1 MKQPILLILIL
12 CMTIQ
17 IGWTQNNATTIAY
30 IAQYKTIAM
39 KEMKRT
45 GVPASITLA
54 QAIVESNSGES
65 NLAKNHNNHFGIKC
79 KSDWTGAKTYQ
90 DDDAKQEC
98 FRAYD
103 AAELSFK
110 DHSNFLKNRPNY
122 VDLFLLDPVDDTA
135 WAYGLK
141 KAGYATASDYP
152 KKLLKIID
160 DYELAQYNFPE
171 LANEI
176 EEEEEGVKTP
186 SDTPVNN
193 VLADTHVK
201 KTPSDTPINNVL
213 ADTPVKKTPS
223 DTPVNKVLADTPV
236 NKVIVDTPVNK
247 LIVDTPVNKVII
259 ETPVKTLNKPLGIA
273 QKNSN
278 DSLATLP
285 VVALDTI
292 KKEVIIAVQ
301 TTKKEPVKIDTAKA
315 TTMTQPILPKQPTYN
330 YPEVKFRINQVPVIL
345 GKENMSFIEIALK
358 YNLPLYKLFEY
369 NEIEASNLLERDQL
383 IFLASKKKIGATS
396 FHTVKYNTSLHEIS
410 QLEGVQL
417 SALKLYNPQLTDSIK
432 EGTQVLMFKEKEN
445 STVIKKDNSLLF
457 NKRKK

>member
-1 MKQPILLILIL
+1 MKQNILLTLL
-12 CMTIQ
+12 FCLFIQ
-17 IGWTQNNATTIAY
+17 IGWAQNNPTTIAY
-30 IAQYKTIAM
+30 ITQYKAIAM

-54 QAIVESNSGES
+54 QAILESNSGES

-103 AAELSFK
+103 AAEASFK

-176 EEEEEGVKTP
+176 EEEEEASAK
-186 SDTPVNN
+186 
-193 VLADTHVK
+193 
-201 KTPSDTPINNVL
+201 VL
-213 ADTPVKKTPS
+213 ADTPVNKVVVETPVNKVVVDTPVNKVVV

-236 NKVIVDTPVNK
+236 NKVVVDA
-247 LIVDTPVNKVII
+247 PVNKVIV

-278 DSLATLP
+278 DSLAPLP

-301 TTKKEPVKIDTAKA
+301 TTKTAAVKIDTAKA
-315 TTMTQPILPKQPTYN
+315 TTMTEPILPKQPTYN

-345 GKENMSFIEIALK
+345 GKENMSFIDIALK

-369 NEIEASNLLERDQL
+369 NEIEASNLLKRDQL
-383 IFLASKKKIGATS
+383 IFLAPKKKTGATS

-417 SALKLYNPQLTDSIK
+417 SALKLYNPQLTDPIK
-432 EGTQVLMFKEKEN
+432 EGTQVLLFKEKEK
-445 STVIKKDNSLLF
+445 STIIKKDNSLLF

>member
-1 MKQPILLILIL
+1 MLTLW
-12 CMTIQ
+12 TAIQ
-17 IGWTQNNATTIAY
+17 TGWAQNNSTTIAY

-65 NLAKNHNNHFGIKC
+65 NLAKKHNNHFGIKC

-141 KAGYATASDYP
+141 KAGYATDSDYP

-176 EEEEEGVKTP
+176 EEEEA
-186 SDTPVNN
+186 SAN
-193 VLADTHVK
+193 VLADTPVNK
-201 KTPSDTPINNVL
+201 VL

-223 DTPVNKVLADTPV
+223 DTPVNKV
-236 NKVIVDTPVNK
+236 
-247 LIVDTPVNKVII
+247 IVDTPVNKVIV

-278 DSLATLP
+278 DSLAPLP

-301 TTKKEPVKIDTAKA
+301 TTKKETIKIDTAKA
-315 TTMTQPILPKQPTYN
+315 TTMTEPILPKQPTYN

-369 NEIEASNLLERDQL
+369 NEIEASNLLKRDQL
-383 IFLASKKKIGATS
+383 IFLASKKKTGATS
-396 FHTVKYNTSLHEIS
+396 FHTVKYNSSLHEIS

-417 SALKLYNPQLTDSIK
+417 SALKLYNPQLTDPIK
-432 EGTQVLMFKEKEN
+432 EGTQVLLFKEKEN

>member
-1 MKQPILLILIL
+1 MKQLLLLTLTLWIA
-12 CMTIQ
+12 IQ
-17 IGWTQNNATTIAY
+17 TGWAQNNSATIAY
-30 IAQYKTIAM
+30 ITQYKTIAM

-54 QAIVESNSGES
+54 QAILESNSGES

-98 FRAYD
+98 FRVYE

-135 WAYGLK
+135 WSYGLK

-176 EEEEEGVKTP
+176 EEEE
-186 SDTPVNN
+186 
-193 VLADTHVK
+193 A
-201 KTPSDTPINNVL
+201 
-213 ADTPVKKTPS
+213 
-223 DTPVNKVLADTPV
+223 PVNKVLADTPV
-236 NKVIVDTPVNK
+236 IKTPS
-247 LIVDTPVNKVII
+247 DAPVNKVLAD
-259 ETPVKTLNKPLGIA
+259 TPVKTLNKPLGITQMSSNENLA
-273 QKNSN
+273 PLPSKSLPTKPLPAVQK
-278 DSLATLP
+278 
-285 VVALDTI
+285 DTI
-292 KKEVIIAVQ
+292 KKDTVKKEIITAIQ
-301 TTKKEPVKIDTAKA
+301 TTQKEPVKIEAVKEPTII
-315 TTMTQPILPKQPTYN
+315 QPTLINQPTYN
-330 YPEVKFRINQVPVIL
+330 YPEGKFRINNVQVIL
-345 GKENMSFIEIALK
+345 GKENMSYIDIALK
-358 YNLPLYKLFEY
+358 YNVPLYKLFEY
-369 NEIEASNLLERDQL
+369 NEIEASNLLKRDQL
-383 IFLASKKKIGATS
+383 IFLAPKKKAGATS
-396 FHTVKYNTSLHEIS
+396 FHIVKYNTSLHEIS

-417 SALKLYNPQLTDSIK
+417 TALKLYNPQLTDPVK
-432 EGTQVLMFKEKEN
+432 EGTQVLLFKQKDN
-445 STVIKKDNSLLF
+445 SPVIKKDNSLLF

>member
-65 NLAKNHNNHFGIKC
+65 NLAKKHNNHFGIKC

-176 EEEEEGVKTP
+176 EEEEA
-186 SDTPVNN
+186 S
-193 VLADTHVK
+193 A
-201 KTPSDTPINNVL
+201 NVL

-259 ETPVKTLNKPLGIA
+259 ETPVKTLNKPLGIT

-301 TTKKEPVKIDTAKA
+301 TTKKEPVKIDTTKA

-383 IFLASKKKIGATS
+383 IFLASKKKTGATS

-417 SALKLYNPQLTDSIK
+417 SALKLYNPQLTDPIK
-432 EGTQVLMFKEKEN
+432 EGTQVLLFKEKEN

>member
-1 MKQPILLILIL
+1 MKKSIRLILIF

-54 QAIVESNSGES
+54 QAILESNSGES

-79 KSDWTGAKTYQ
+79 KSDWTGAKAYQ

-103 AAELSFK
+103 NAEVSFK

-141 KAGYATASDYP
+141 KAGYATATDYP

-171 LANEI
+171 LENEVV
-176 EEEEEGVKTP
+176 EEEASAK
-186 SDTPVNN
+186 
-193 VLADTHVK
+193 VLADTPVK
-201 KTPSDTPINNVL
+201 KTHSDGPVNKVL

-223 DTPVNKVLADTPV
+223 DGPVNKVLADTPV
-236 NKVIVDTPVNK
+236 NKVITDTPTK
-247 LIVDTPVNKVII
+247 S
-259 ETPVKTLNKPLGIA
+259 LNKPTGIA
-273 QKNSN
+273 QMNTTN
-278 DSLATLP
+278 NLAPLPTQTLP
-285 VVALDTI
+285 VQTLPAQQKDTLKKDTI
-292 KKEVIIAVQ
+292 KKEVITVVQ
-301 TTKKEPVKIDTAKA
+301 TTKIEQVKIDTTKA
-315 TTMTQPILPKQPTYN
+315 ATITQSVLPKQPTYN
-330 YPEVKFRINQVPVIL
+330 YPEGQFRINQVPVIL
-345 GKENMSFIEIALK
+345 GKEKMSFIEIALK
-358 YNLPLYKLFEY
+358 YKVPLYKLFEY
-369 NEIEASNLLERDQL
+369 NDIKASNLLERDQL
-383 IFLASKKKIGATS
+383 IFLAPKKKTGAAS
-396 FHTVKYNTSLHEIS
+396 FHIVKYNSSLQEIS

-417 SALKLYNPQLTDSIK
+417 SLLKLYNPDLVEPLK
-432 EGTQVLMFKEKEN
+432 EGTQV
-445 STVIKKDNSLLF
+445 ILF
-457 NKRKK
+457 NKKK

>member
-1 MKQPILLILIL
+1 MKQLLLL
-12 CMTIQ
+12 TLTLWMAIQ
-17 IGWTQNNATTIAY
+17 TGWTQNNPATIAY
-30 IAQYKTIAM
+30 ITQYKTIAM

-54 QAIVESNSGES
+54 QAILESNSGES

-98 FRAYD
+98 FRAYE

-135 WAYGLK
+135 WSYGLK

-176 EEEEEGVKTP
+176 EEEA
-186 SDTPVNN
+186 S
-193 VLADTHVK
+193 A
-201 KTPSDTPINNVL
+201 
-213 ADTPVKKTPS
+213 
-223 DTPVNKVLADTPV
+223 KVLADTPV
-236 NKVIVDTPVNK
+236 NKV
-247 LIVDTPVNKVII
+247 LIDTPVNKVLID
-259 ETPVKTLNKPLGIA
+259 TPVKTLNKPLGIA
-273 QKNSN
+273 QMNSIDN
-278 DSLATLP
+278 LAPLPSKSLPTKPLAA
-285 VVALDTI
+285 VQEDTI
-292 KKEVIIAVQ
+292 KKEVITAVQ
-301 TTKKEPVKIDTAKA
+301 TTQKEPVKIDTTRA
-315 TTMTQPILPKQPTYN
+315 TSSTQPTVSKQPTYN
-330 YPEVKFRINQVPVIL
+330 YPEGKFRINNVPVIL
-345 GKENMSFIEIALK
+345 GKENMSYIDIAIK
-358 YNLPLYKLFEY
+358 YNVPLYKLFEY
-369 NEIEASNLLERDQL
+369 NDIEASNLLKRDQL
-383 IFLASKKKIGATS
+383 IFLAPKKKAGATS
-396 FHTVKYNTSLHEIS
+396 FHIVKYNASLHEIS

-417 SALKLYNPQLTDSIK
+417 SALKLYNPQLIEPVK
-432 EGTQVLMFKEKEN
+432 EGTQVLLFKQKDN
-445 STVIKKDNSLLF
+445 SPVIKKDNSLLF

>member
-1 MKQPILLILIL
+1 MKQTLLLTL
-12 CMTIQ
+12 TLWMAIQ
-17 IGWTQNNATTIAY
+17 TGWSQNNSATIAY
-30 IAQYKTIAM
+30 ITQYKAIAM

-54 QAIVESNSGES
+54 QAILESNSGES

-103 AAELSFK
+103 AAEMSFK

-141 KAGYATASDYP
+141 KAGYATDSDYP

-176 EEEEEGVKTP
+176 EEEEASAK
-186 SDTPVNN
+186 
-193 VLADTHVK
+193 
-201 KTPSDTPINNVL
+201 VL
-213 ADTPVKKTPS
+213 ADTPVKKTIS
-223 DTPVNKVLADTPV
+223 DTPVNKGLIDTPINKVLIDTPV
-236 NKVIVDTPVNK
+236 SKVLVD
-247 LIVDTPVNKVII
+247 
-259 ETPVKTLNKPLGIA
+259 TPVKTLNKPLGIA
-273 QKNSN
+273 QMNSN
-278 DSLATLP
+278 ESLAPLP
-285 VVALDTI
+285 SKSLPTQPLPTVQKDTV
-292 KKEVIIAVQ
+292 KKETITAVQ
-301 TTKKEPVKIDTAKA
+301 TTQKEPVKIDTTKA
-315 TTMTQPILPKQPTYN
+315 TSMTQPILPKQPTYN
-330 YPEVKFRINQVPVIL
+330 YPEGRFRINQVPVIL

-358 YNLPLYKLFEY
+358 YNVPLYKLFEY
-369 NEIEASNLLERDQL
+369 NEIKPSNLLDKDQL
-383 IFLASKKKIGATS
+383 IFLAPKKKAGATS

-410 QLEGVQL
+410 QLEGMQL
-417 SALKLYNPQLTDSIK
+417 SLLKLYNPELTDPVK
-432 EGTQVLMFKEKEN
+432 EGTQVLLFKQKDN
-445 STVIKKDNSLLF
+445 SPVIKKDNSLLF

>member
-65 NLAKNHNNHFGIKC
+65 NLAKKHNNHFGIKC

-176 EEEEEGVKTP
+176 EEEEA
-186 SDTPVNN
+186 S
-193 VLADTHVK
+193 A
-201 KTPSDTPINNVL
+201 NVL

-223 DTPVNKVLADTPV
+223 DTPVTNVLADTPVNKVLVDTPV

-247 LIVDTPVNKVII
+247 LIIETPVNKVLV

-301 TTKKEPVKIDTAKA
+301 TTKKEPVKIDTTKA

-383 IFLASKKKIGATS
+383 IFLASKKKTGATS

-417 SALKLYNPQLTDSIK
+417 SALKLYNPKLTDPIK
-432 EGTQVLMFKEKEN
+432 EGTQVLLFKEKEN

>member
-1 MKQPILLILIL
+1 MKQLLLL
-12 CMTIQ
+12 TLTLWMAIQ
-17 IGWTQNNATTIAY
+17 TGWTQNNPATIAY
-30 IAQYKTIAM
+30 ITQYKTIAM

-54 QAIVESNSGES
+54 QAILESNSGES

-98 FRAYD
+98 FRAYE

-135 WAYGLK
+135 WSYGLK

-176 EEEEEGVKTP
+176 EVEE
-186 SDTPVNN
+186 
-193 VLADTHVK
+193 A
-201 KTPSDTPINNVL
+201 
-213 ADTPVKKTPS
+213 PVKKTIS
-223 DTPVNKVLADTPV
+223 DTPVNKVLIDTSVNKVLIDTPV
-236 NKVIVDTPVNK
+236 NKV
-247 LIVDTPVNKVII
+247 LIDTPVNKVLID
-259 ETPVKTLNKPLGIA
+259 TSVKTLNKPLGIA
-273 QKNSN
+273 QMNSIDN
-278 DSLATLP
+278 LAPLPSKSLPTKPLAA
-285 VVALDTI
+285 VQEDTI
-292 KKEVIIAVQ
+292 KKEVITAVQ
-301 TTKKEPVKIDTAKA
+301 STQKEPVKIDTTRA
-315 TTMTQPILPKQPTYN
+315 TSSTQPTVSKQPTYN
-330 YPEVKFRINQVPVIL
+330 YPEGKFRINNVPVIL
-345 GKENMSFIEIALK
+345 GKENMSYIDIAIK
-358 YNLPLYKLFEY
+358 YNVPLYKLFEY
-369 NEIEASNLLERDQL
+369 NDIEASNLLKRDQL
-383 IFLASKKKIGATS
+383 IFLAPKKKAGATS
-396 FHTVKYNTSLHEIS
+396 FHIVKYNASLHEIS

-417 SALKLYNPQLTDSIK
+417 SALKLYNPQLTEPVK
-432 EGTQVLMFKEKEN
+432 EGTQVLLFKQKDN
-445 STVIKKDNSLLF
+445 SPVIKKDNSLLF

>member
-1 MKQPILLILIL
+1 MLTLW
-12 CMTIQ
+12 TAIQ
-17 IGWTQNNATTIAY
+17 TGWAQNNSTTIAY

-103 AAELSFK
+103 NAEISFK
-110 DHSNFLKNRPNY
+110 DHSNFLKSRPNY

-141 KAGYATASDYP
+141 KAGYATAADYP

-176 EEEEEGVKTP
+176 EVEEEASAK
-186 SDTPVNN
+186 
-193 VLADTHVK
+193 
-201 KTPSDTPINNVL
+201 VL

-223 DTPVNKVLADTPV
+223 DGPVKKTPSDGPVNKVLADTPV
-236 NKVIVDTPVNK
+236 NKVVVDKPVSK
-247 LIVDTPVNKVII
+247 VIVDTPVNKVIV

-278 DSLATLP
+278 DSLAPLP

-301 TTKKEPVKIDTAKA
+301 TTKKETVKTDTAKA
-315 TTMTQPILPKQPTYN
+315 TTMTEPILPKQPTYN

-345 GKENMSFIEIALK
+345 GKENMSFIDIALK

-369 NEIEASNLLERDQL
+369 NEIEASNLLKRDQL
-383 IFLASKKKIGATS
+383 IFLASKKKTGATS

-417 SALKLYNPQLTDSIK
+417 SALKLYNPQLTDPIK
-432 EGTQVLMFKEKEN
+432 EGTQVLLFKEKEN

>member
-17 IGWTQNNATTIAY
+17 IGWTQNNATTIDY

-176 EEEEEGVKTP
+176 EEEEA
-186 SDTPVNN
+186 S
-193 VLADTHVK
+193 A
-201 KTPSDTPINNVL
+201 NVL

-223 DTPVNKVLADTPV
+223 DTPVNNVLAD
-236 NKVIVDTPVNK
+236 
-247 LIVDTPVNKVII
+247 
-259 ETPVKTLNKPLGIA
+259 TPVKTLNKPLGIA

-278 DSLATLP
+278 DSLAPLP

>member
-1 MKQPILLILIL
+1 MKQLLLL
-12 CMTIQ
+12 TLTLWMVIQ
-17 IGWTQNNATTIAY
+17 TGWTQNNPATIAY
-30 IAQYKTIAM
+30 ITQYKTIAM

-54 QAIVESNSGES
+54 QAILESNSGES

-98 FRAYD
+98 FRAYE

-135 WAYGLK
+135 WSYGLK

-176 EEEEEGVKTP
+176 EVEE
-186 SDTPVNN
+186 
-193 VLADTHVK
+193 A
-201 KTPSDTPINNVL
+201 
-213 ADTPVKKTPS
+213 PVKKTIS
-223 DTPVNKVLADTPV
+223 DTPVNKVLIDTSVNKVLIDTPV
-236 NKVIVDTPVNK
+236 NKV
-247 LIVDTPVNKVII
+247 LIDTPVNKVLID
-259 ETPVKTLNKPLGIA
+259 TPVKTLNKPLGIA
-273 QKNSN
+273 QMNSIDN
-278 DSLATLP
+278 LAPLPSKSLPTKPLAA
-285 VVALDTI
+285 VQEDTI
-292 KKEVIIAVQ
+292 KKEVITAVQ
-301 TTKKEPVKIDTAKA
+301 STQKEPVKIDTTRA
-315 TTMTQPILPKQPTYN
+315 TSSTQPTVSKQPTYN
-330 YPEVKFRINQVPVIL
+330 YPEGKFRINNVPVIL
-345 GKENMSFIEIALK
+345 GKENMSYIDIAIK
-358 YNLPLYKLFEY
+358 YNVPLYKLFEY
-369 NEIEASNLLERDQL
+369 NDIEASNLLKRDQL
-383 IFLASKKKIGATS
+383 IFLAPKKKPGATS
-396 FHTVKYNTSLHEIS
+396 FHIVKYNASLHEIS

-417 SALKLYNPQLTDSIK
+417 SALKLYNPQLTEPVK
-432 EGTQVLMFKEKEN
+432 EGTQVLLFKQKDN
-445 STVIKKDNSLLF
+445 SPVIKKDNSLLF

>member
-1 MKQPILLILIL
+1 MKQLLLLTLTLWIA
-12 CMTIQ
+12 IQ
-17 IGWTQNNATTIAY
+17 TGWAQNNSATIAY
-30 IAQYKTIAM
+30 ITQYKTIAM

-98 FRAYD
+98 FRAYEE
-103 AAELSFK
+103 AELSFK

-135 WAYGLK
+135 WAFGLK

-176 EEEEEGVKTP
+176 EVEEA
-186 SDTPVNN
+186 PVN
-193 VLADTHVK
+193 K
-201 KTPSDTPINNVL
+201 VL

-223 DTPVNKVLADTPV
+223 DAPVNKVLADTPE
-236 NKVIVDTPVNK
+236 NKVLAD
-247 LIVDTPVNKVII
+247 
-259 ETPVKTLNKPLGIA
+259 TPVKTLNKPLGIA
-273 QKNSN
+273 QMNSIDN
-278 DSLATLP
+278 LAPLPSKSLPTKPLAA
-285 VVALDTI
+285 VQEDTI
-292 KKEVIIAVQ
+292 KKEVITAVQ
-301 TTKKEPVKIDTAKA
+301 STQKEPVKIDTTRA
-315 TTMTQPILPKQPTYN
+315 TSSTQPTVSKQPTYN
-330 YPEVKFRINQVPVIL
+330 YPEGKFRINNVPVIL
-345 GKENMSFIEIALK
+345 GKENMSYIDIAIK
-358 YNLPLYKLFEY
+358 YNVPLYKLFEY
-369 NEIEASNLLERDQL
+369 NEIEASNLLKRDQL
-383 IFLASKKKIGATS
+383 IFLAPKKKAGATS
-396 FHTVKYNTSLHEIS
+396 FHLVKYNTSLHEIS
-410 QLEGVQL
+410 QLEGIQL
-417 SALKLYNPQLTDSIK
+417 SALKLYNPQLTDPVK
-432 EGTQVLMFKEKEN
+432 EGTQVLLFKEKEN
-445 STVIKKDNSLLF
+445 SNVIKKDNSLLF